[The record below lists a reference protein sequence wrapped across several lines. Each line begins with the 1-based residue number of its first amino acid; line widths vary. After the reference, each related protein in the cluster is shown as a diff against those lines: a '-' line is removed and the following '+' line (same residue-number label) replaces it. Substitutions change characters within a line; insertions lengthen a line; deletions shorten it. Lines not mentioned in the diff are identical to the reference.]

1 MSPGCIA
8 GKTLLLLV
16 KNYEEVSKKSNLEV
30 GASVPK
36 MGFVGYH
43 KRFEVEGWKP
53 MQREGTA
60 TKKITIIRWIEKV
73 LNV

>member
-43 KRFEVEGWKP
+43 KRFEVEG
-53 MQREGTA
+53 
-60 TKKITIIRWIEKV
+60 
-73 LNV
+73 